1 MIAMVSSIPV
11 AYAKNE
17 YELQTRH
24 EQHPTKKKAVNVNPV
39 INNGFT
45 RTTRKTRAQR
55 RKK

>member
-1 MIAMVSSIPV
+1 MVSSMPV